1 MGDGE
6 AAFCA
11 KRNLLCRA
19 TMEAGTED
27 TRENEEGG
35 EYEEAGESDSSFLN
49 AMMVTRG
56 GALFRSSGGGEDWT
70 VADTSSD
77 VCVGVVLL
85 GLENG
90 ILAWRSLWTKEM
102 DDAPVDEETNEG
114 DDDVATVLEACLV

>member
-1 MGDGE
+1 MGEGE
-6 AAFCA
+6 AACCA

-27 TRENEEGG
+27 TRENEGG

-49 AMMVTRG
+49 AMVVTRG

-70 VADTSSD
+70 AADI
-77 VCVGVVLL
+77 CVGVVPL

-114 DDDVATVLEACLV
+114 DDDVATVPEACVR